1 MSKRPNRRKP
11 GQNSVAGESSRKFE
25 EGLPITAKKQILGF
39 FLIIFSLFLILSIIS
54 YSPNDQYLLEK
65 NNHIWEIFKKEN
77 PSSSYNISNWLGI
90 IGVYISGF
98 LVESS
103 FGYFSMVIPLL
114 LIFYGI
120 IWMRK
125 KYVSEHIQL
134 FVYSILLM
142 VFLSAFGGMLYKSLG
157 QQRIPYAIQGRSG
170 EYLSALLYQL
180 IGSFASYLILA
191 ILIISAVFLV
201 FDRNFFKTM
210 ARVKLFFES
219 LLEKYRKSVE
229 EAREKKKLAGT
240 EIRREETPSRIT
252 REAEKISRAKKE
264 PEEVKTEEHIIKDT
278 NINRPVEE
286 VLPKPKEVKI
296 KPDVKKT
303 IEAPLAEETAEET
316 DDLPI
321 TKTPVKEPEELSKQ
335 EKVEGTIFDEE
346 LEDYVPPPLDLLD
359 EPLKEELE
367 VISDEELKENGKLLQ
382 NKLLNFDVRIDKVI
396 ATPGPVVTLYELIPA
411 EDVKLS
417 KIESLQDDIALALKA
432 KGIRMIIPIP
442 GKGTVGVEI
451 PNHNPKMVKIRSVIA
466 SKKFSDSGYQLPIA
480 LGKTIS
486 GEVFID
492 DLAKMPH
499 LLIAGSTGSG
509 KSVGI
514 NTIITSLLYKL
525 NPSDLKMILIDPKKI
540 ELNLYSKLRRHYL
553 AVSKDIKEAIV
564 TTPQNAVL
572 ALKGVELE
580 MEKRYERLANATVR
594 NIFDYNKKWNAGG
607 LKPEKEDS
615 QEGETVKHGKM
626 PYLVVIIDEL
636 ADLMITAAREV
647 EEPIARL
654 AQLAR
659 AVGIHLVLATQRPSV
674 DVITGVI
681 KANFSARIAYLVNSK
696 VDSRTILD
704 MNGAETLLGNG
715 DMLYLPPGVGKP
727 LRIQNP
733 FISADEVD
741 KLTDYIKGQ
750 KGFSRD
756 FELPSVNSKKK
767 NQYGSDYERDELFE
781 EAARLIV
788 RTQQGSTSFLQR
800 RLKIGYAR
808 AARIVDELEEAGV
821 VGPFDGSK
829 QREVLVDSEAQLE
842 QLIQI

>member
-11 GQNSVAGESSRKFE
+11 GQNSGPGVSSRKFE

-39 FLIIFSLFLILSIIS
+39 FLIIFSLFLILSVIS

-65 NNHIWEIFKKEN
+65 NTHIWEIFKKEN
-77 PSSSYNISNWLGI
+77 PASSYNISNWLGI
-90 IGVYISGF
+90 TGVYISGF
-98 LVESS
+98 MVESS
-103 FGYFSMVIPLL
+103 FGYFSVIIPLL

-120 IWMRK
+120 LWMRK
-125 KYVSEHIQL
+125 KFVIEHIQL
-134 FVYSILLM
+134 SVYSILLM
-142 VFLSAFGGMLYKSLG
+142 IFLSAFGGMLYRSLG
-157 QQRIPYAIQGRSG
+157 QQRVPYAIQGRSG
-170 EYLSALLYQL
+170 EYLSTLLYQM
-180 IGSFASYLILA
+180 IGSFASYLILS
-191 ILIISAVFLV
+191 IFIIAAVFLTL
-201 FDRNFFKTM
+201 DRNFFKTM
-210 ARVKLFFES
+210 ARFKLFFES
-219 LLEKYRKSVE
+219 LIEKYKKSVE
-229 EAREKKKLAGT
+229 EARERKKLAET
-240 EIRREETPSRIT
+240 EIKREGTSSRISK
-252 REAEKISRAKKE
+252 EAEKISRAKKE
-264 PEEVKTEEHIIKDT
+264 PEPEKETEHVIKDT
-278 NINRPVEE
+278 SINRPVEE
-286 VLPKPKEVKI
+286 VLLKPKEDKA
-296 KPDVKKT
+296 KPETKKPKEILSVEEKEEE
-303 IEAPLAEETAEET
+303 IEEI
-316 DDLPI
+316 PI
-321 TKTPVKEPEELSKQ
+321 IKTPVKEPDETPVL
-335 EKVEGTIFDEE
+335 EKVEGTIIDEE
-346 LEDYVPPPLDLLD
+346 LEDYVQPPLDLLD

-367 VISDEELKENGKLLQ
+367 LISDEELKENGKLLQ

-432 KGIRMIIPIP
+432 RGIRMIIPIP

-451 PNHNPKMVKIRSVIA
+451 PNHNPKMVKIRSVIG

-553 AVSKDIKEAIV
+553 AVSKDIKETIV
-564 TTPQNAVL
+564 TTPQNSVL
-572 ALKGVELE
+572 VLKGVELE

-594 NIFDYNKKWNAGG
+594 NIFDYNKKWNAGL
-607 LKPEKEDS
+607 LKQEKADS
-615 QEGETVKHGKM
+615 QEGESVKHGKM

-733 FISADEVD
+733 YISGDEVD
-741 KLTDYIKGQ
+741 KITDYIKGQ

-756 FELPSVNSKKK
+756 FELPSVNTKKRSA
-767 NQYGSDYERDELFE
+767 YGNDYERDELFE

-808 AARIVDELEEAGV
+808 AARIVDELEEA
-821 VGPFDGSK
+821 
-829 QREVLVDSEAQLE
+829 
-842 QLIQI
+842 

>member
-11 GQNSVAGESSRKFE
+11 GQVSSPGASSRKYE
-25 EGLPITAKKQILGF
+25 EGLPIANKKQILGF
-39 FLIIFSLFLILSIIS
+39 FLIVFSLLLILCIVS

-65 NNHIWEIFKKEN
+65 NTHFWEIFKKEN
-77 PSSSYNISNWLGI
+77 PSSSLNTSNWLGI

-98 LVESS
+98 LVENS
-103 FGYFSMVIPLL
+103 FGYFSLIIPLL
-114 LIFYGI
+114 LIIYGV

-125 KYVSEHIQL
+125 KYVSETIQ
-134 FVYSILLM
+134 FSIYSILLM
-142 VFLSAFGGMLYKSLG
+142 VLLSAFGGMLYRSLG
-157 QQRIPYAIQGRSG
+157 QNRISYAITGRSG
-170 EYLSALLYQL
+170 EYLSSILFQF
-180 IGSFASYLILA
+180 IGSFASYLILT
-191 ILIISAVFLV
+191 IFIVSAVFLAL
-201 FDRNFFKTM
+201 DRNFFKTLT
-210 ARVKLFFES
+210 RLKVLIES
-219 LLEKYRKSVE
+219 MMEKYRASVE
-229 EAREKKKLAGT
+229 EAKHKKELKET
-240 EIRREETPSRIT
+240 EIRRDGTKSKIDKEYEKLSKSKKDGDEVEE
-252 REAEKISRAKKE
+252 EK
-264 PEEVKTEEHIIKDT
+264 EHVIKDT
-278 NINRPVEE
+278 SINRPIEDAVIAEE
-286 VLPKPKEVKI
+286 KTAPVGPKQKEASLTIEKNKEKSVDKPFIEEARHESSEVK
-296 KPDVKKT
+296 
-303 IEAPLAEETAEET
+303 L
-316 DDLPI
+316 
-321 TKTPVKEPEELSKQ
+321 
-335 EKVEGTIFDEE
+335 EGTIIAEE
-346 LEDYVPPPLDLLD
+346 LDDYVMPPLDLLD

-432 KGIRMIIPIP
+432 RGIRMIIPIP

-451 PNHNPKMVKIRSVIA
+451 PNHNPCMVKIRSVIG
-466 SKKFSDSGYQLPIA
+466 SKKFNDSSLQLPLA

-486 GEVFID
+486 GEVLID

-525 NPSDLKMILIDPKKI
+525 NPSDLKFILIDPKKI

-594 NIFDYNKKWNAGG
+594 NIFDYNKKWNAGL
-607 LKPEKEDS
+607 LKQEPSEN
-615 QEGETVKHGKM
+615 QEGESIKHGKM

-636 ADLMITAAREV
+636 ADLMMTAAREV

-733 FISADEVD
+733 FVSAEEVD

-756 FELPSVNSKKK
+756 FELPSVNTKKK
-767 NQYGSDYERDELFE
+767 NQYGEDYERDELFE